1 MIQFEYTEVGG
12 WRGAIR
18 GMRNALDSWD
28 KSDSYM
34 EAGNFVL
41 GENDRSLALKLSKAG
56 ADHSKYLR
64 MITVTVDITAP
75 TYWVAQRD
83 TYKTGTTRNSCSF
96 MHKGVAYPYT
106 IDRFTVGD
114 PRIAE
119 ILGGGSDEKSDLRE
133 EYATWLE
140 FGIVHEKYQSLFI
153 ETALWESTLMELNIL
168 RCRYMENK
176 DPALFEKIRQLLPS
190 GYNIR
195 YTWHANYQ
203 VLKNIYHS
211 RKNHRLPEWQDFCSW
226 IASLPYSELIIGE
239 P

>member
-1 MIQFEYTEVGG
+1 MIKFEYTEVGG

-34 EAGNFVL
+34 EAGHFVL
-41 GENDRSLALKLSKAG
+41 GQNDRSLALKLSKAG
-56 ADHSKYLR
+56 TDHSKYLR

-75 TYWVAQRD
+75 TYWVAQHD

-106 IDRFTVGD
+106 IYQFTVGD
-114 PRIAE
+114 PHIAE
-119 ILGGGSDEKSDLRE
+119 ILEGASDLRG
-133 EYATWLE
+133 EYAAWLE
-140 FGIVHEKYQSLFI
+140 SGKEHEKYQSLFN
-153 ETALWESTLMELNIL
+153 ETAMWHTTLMELNRL
-168 RCRYMENK
+168 RCKYKENK

-190 GYNIR
+190 GYNTR

-226 IASLPYSELIIGE
+226 IESLPYSELIIGE
-239 P
+239 H